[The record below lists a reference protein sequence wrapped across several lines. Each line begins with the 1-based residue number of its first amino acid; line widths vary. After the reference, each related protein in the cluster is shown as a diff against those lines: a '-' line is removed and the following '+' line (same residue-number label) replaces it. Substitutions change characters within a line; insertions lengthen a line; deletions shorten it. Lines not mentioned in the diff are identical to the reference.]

1 MNFNQLY
8 KKIADLDKPV
18 IAESQIQEC
27 GEPMGMSGMT
37 PPGSAPTTPPSMS
50 VNLNAQGMDNI
61 ESLLKL
67 MTKVNPDMMPKTD
80 MPMPSMTDPVIK
92 IGGDKPG
99 LEPLKMLPDLDHDD
113 QKPGGDMDI
122 DIKGLDRDGDGDHD
136 MDDHDMEDEPEEEAM
151 DGGFGAATTGPK
163 VVQKDISASVPNG
176 NDMHREKR
184 GYARA
189 QPGDNPRAVG
199 ESDLSS
205 KIKNDLYAQYES
217 FKQQ

>member
-18 IAESQIQEC
+18 IAESQVQEC
-27 GEPMGMSGMT
+27 GEPMGMSGMSGM
-37 PPGSAPTTPPSMS
+37 PAPGSAPVTPPSMS

-92 IGGDKPG
+92 IGGADKPAMP
-99 LEPLKMLPDLDHDD
+99 PLKMLPDLDHDD
-113 QKPGGDMDI
+113 EHGEEPGGDI
-122 DIKGLDRDGDGDHD
+122 DD
-136 MDDHDMEDEPEEEAM
+136 MDDMDDKPEEEAA
-151 DGGFGAATTGPK
+151 DGGFGSATTGPK

-199 ESDLSS
+199 ESDLSG